1 MYGVP
6 GCHVDPILASRGVHV
21 GRQADSYSKL
31 KAACFVNLALLAQ
44 KEHDLTDS
52 FKWCEKALR

>member
-1 MYGVP
+1 M
-6 GCHVDPILASRGVHV
+6 DPILASRGVHV